1 MVFPELLGLYLANEG
16 TLMEKKWYVIH
27 TYSGYENKVKS
38 TLEDRIKLSG
48 QEEYFS
54 EIVIPTENVVEVV
67 KGEKKTTSR
76 KFFPGYVLVN
86 MIMNNETWHTVRNTP
101 KVTGF
106 IGGGSKPVP
115 IPSERVKEILYQISE
130 GKLRPK
136 PKVSFEK
143 GDGVRII
150 DGPFTNFN
158 GMVEEVKPE
167 KGRLKVSVSI
177 FGRATPIEL
186 EFLQVKK
193 N

>member
-1 MVFPELLGLYLANEG
+1 
-16 TLMEKKWYVIH
+16 MEKHWYVVH
-27 TYSGYENKVKS
+27 TYSGYENKVKLA
-38 TLEDRIKLSG
+38 LEERIKQFG
-48 QEEYFS
+48 KEESFA
-54 EIVIPTENVVEVV
+54 EIIVPTENVVELV

-76 KFFPGYVLVN
+76 KFFPGYVLIN
-86 MIMNNETWHTVRNTP
+86 MAMDNETWHIVRSTP

-106 IGGGSKPVP
+106 IGGGQKP
-115 IPSERVKEILYQISE
+115 IPIPDQQVNEILDQIKE
-130 GKLRPK
+130 GTLKPK

-143 GDGVRII
+143 GDSVRII

-158 GMVEEVKPE
+158 GLVEEVKPE
-167 KGRLKVSVSI
+167 KGRLKVLVSI

>member
-1 MVFPELLGLYLANEG
+1 MAFHESLGSSLANEG
-16 TLMEKKWYVIH
+16 ALMEKKWYVIH

-48 QEEYFS
+48 QEDYFS
-54 EIVIPTENVVEVV
+54 EVVVPTENVVEVV

-86 MIMNNETWHTVRNTP
+86 MAMNNETWHTVRNTP

-106 IGGGSKPVP
+106 IGGGNKPVP
-115 IPSERVKEILYQISE
+115 IPGERVKEILHQISE

-143 GDGVRII
+143 GDSVRIT

-158 GMVEEVKPE
+158 GMVEDVKPE

>member
-1 MVFPELLGLYLANEG
+1 
-16 TLMEKKWYVIH
+16 MEKKWYVIH
-27 TYSGYENKVKS
+27 TYSGYENKVKA
-38 TLEDRIKLSG
+38 TLEERIKLSG
-48 QEEYFS
+48 QGEYFS
-54 EIVIPTENVVEVV
+54 EIIIPTENVVEVV

-86 MIMNNETWHTVRNTP
+86 MVMNNETWHIVRNTP

-106 IGGGSKPVP
+106 ISGGKKPVP
-115 IPSERVKEILYQISE
+115 IPDERVKEILHQISK

-143 GDGVRII
+143 GDSVRII

-167 KGRLKVSVSI
+167 KGRIKVSVSI

>member
-1 MVFPELLGLYLANEG
+1 
-16 TLMEKKWYVIH
+16 MEKKWYVIH
-27 TYSGYENKVKS
+27 TYSGYENKVKAS
-38 TLEDRIKLSG
+38 LEERIKSSG
-48 QEEYFS
+48 NENYFS
-54 EIVIPTENVVEVV
+54 EIVIPTENVVEMVR
-67 KGEKKTTSR
+67 GEKRTTSR

-86 MIMNNETWHTVRNTP
+86 MVMNNETWHIVRSTP

-106 IGGGSKPVP
+106 IGGGKKPTS
-115 IPSERVKEILYQISE
+115 IPDEQVKEILHQISE

-143 GDGVRII
+143 GDSVRII

-158 GMVEEVKPE
+158 GLVEEVKPE
-167 KGRLKVSVSI
+167 KGRLKVLVSI
-177 FGRATPIEL
+177 FGRSTPIEL